1 MKRHIRN
8 MNYSDQKPYS
18 LHMVNTANIKAGL
31 YQRALDTK
39 KIERIVASFD
49 ERIANEPKVSFRNG
63 SYYVFD
69 GQHTIVARKKL
80 NGNKDLF
87 VLCKVY
93 EDMTEEDEAILFARQ
108 TGVSSKPTPGVTLRA
123 LNIGNDQEALDF
135 VETNLSIGISPSYT
149 LIKGMYR
156 LRCINTAMNQF
167 HRIGKVLYKE
177 SLSILLEAW
186 KDNPKALHGA
196 VVETM
201 CTFVKT
207 YMGEYNHE
215 WLVRKLSYSNPY
227 DIVIKAKSL
236 DTDGGPKSAL
246 QHILDIYNYNNPK
259 PLPVSF

>member
-1 MKRHIRN
+1 MKRNVRN

-93 EDMTEEDEAILFARQ
+93 EDMTEEDEATTRII
-108 TGVSSKPTPGVTLRA
+108 PVTL
-123 LNIGNDQEALDF
+123 
-135 VETNLSIGISPSYT
+135 TNVSID
-149 LIKGMYR
+149 L
-156 LRCINTAMNQF
+156 
-167 HRIGKVLYKE
+167 
-177 SLSILLEAW
+177 
-186 KDNPKALHGA
+186 
-196 VVETM
+196 
-201 CTFVKT
+201 
-207 YMGEYNHE
+207 
-215 WLVRKLSYSNPY
+215 
-227 DIVIKAKSL
+227 L
-236 DTDGGPKSAL
+236 DTFAPTTPPTKRPTNIRN
-246 QHILDIYNYNNPK
+246 Q
-259 PLPVSF
+259 

>member
-1 MKRHIRN
+1 MTVAQEEISATGHR
-8 MNYSDQKPYS
+8 YSNLQVIPATCTEDAYIIIGCGNCGGS
-18 LHMVNTANIKAGL
+18 WSSAN
-31 YQRALDTK
+31 
-39 KIERIVASFD
+39 
-49 ERIANEPKVSFRNG
+49 
-63 SYYVFD
+63 
-69 GQHTIVARKKL
+69 
-80 NGNKDLF
+80 
-87 VLCKVY
+87 
-93 EDMTEEDEAILFARQ
+93 
-108 TGVSSKPTPGVTLRA
+108 
-123 LNIGNDQEALDF
+123 NDQEALDF

-149 LIKGMYR
+149 LINGMYR